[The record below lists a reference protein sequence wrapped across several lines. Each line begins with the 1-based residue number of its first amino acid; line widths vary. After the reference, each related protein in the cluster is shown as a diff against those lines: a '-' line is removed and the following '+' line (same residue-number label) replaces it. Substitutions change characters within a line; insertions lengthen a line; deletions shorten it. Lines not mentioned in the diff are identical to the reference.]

1 MRVLTWNTTGAAI
14 PKNGN
19 LAADKWKVLLKLN
32 PDIAVLQEVFGV
44 PECVRDVYHVEYQ
57 KATFF
62 ADRKANFG
70 TAVLARKPD
79 WTVGPEVS
87 WESEYRWVNQI
98 QETFPGW
105 LIGRKI
111 GSKWGGDNYS
121 VVAVHAPAFPLK
133 CDKKTPKLC
142 RILDGVD
149 IGPVKLQNNPKL
161 WFTEILWSLLKGANT
176 RDGTSW
182 IVAGDFNSSRL
193 FDKPK
198 NKGNGEIIA
207 RLQAM
212 GLLDCV
218 FQYELQRHVCPD
230 FGDRVPTYK
239 QPNGSVVHQ
248 LDYIYVTL
256 PLVDRLTNVR
266 VGHGL
271 PDVKEWISNHLPII
285 CDFR

>member
-1 MRVLTWNTTGAAI
+1 MR
-14 PKNGN
+14 P
-19 LAADKWKVLLKLN
+19 
-32 PDIAVLQEVFGV
+32 
-44 PECVRDVYHVEYQ
+44 RSYHVEYQ

-62 ADRKANFG
+62 KDEKAQYG

-98 QETFPGW
+98 QEEFPGW
-105 LIGRKI
+105 LVGRKI
-111 GSKWGGDNYS
+111 GSKWGDSYS
-121 VVAVHAPAFPLK
+121 VVAVHAPAFPVECK
-133 CDKKTPKLC
+133 AAVAPKLGL
-142 RILDGVD
+142 ILDGVD

-161 WFTEILWSLLKGANT
+161 WFTEILCSLLKGADT
-176 RDGTSW
+176 RDGANW

-198 NKGNGEIIA
+198 NRGNGEIIA
-207 RLQAM
+207 RLQAL

-218 FQYELQRHVCPD
+218 FQH
-230 FGDRVPTYK
+230 FGERVPTYLK
-239 QPNGSVVHQ
+239 KGKPPPPTHQ
-248 LDYIYVTL
+248 LDYVYVTL
-256 PLVDRLTNVR
+256 PLVDRLTTVR

-271 PDVKEWISNHLPII
+271 PDIKKWISDHLPIV